1 MKFLSFYLVAVMV
14 GLGGFFLGIRY
25 QALSEDAN
33 EVRNLVRL
41 QESRIERLNEEN
53 THLKEVVDRMGTVIR
68 LREILQGGRSLLT
81 RSTVEDLADSIHL
94 ASQRY
99 GIRPEMLL
107 AVIHTESAFISNA
120 ISNKGAIG
128 LMQLMPATAREVAG
142 ELDIEWTGN
151 QILENPQLNIE
162 LGAYYLN
169 QLLDRFDDVDMALT
183 AYNAGPNRVS
193 RLARLGVEMSGE
205 YSERV
210 LSAMDTLY

>member
-1 MKFLSFYLVAVMV
+1 MKFLSFYLVAVMA

-25 QALSEDAN
+25 QALSEDVN

-53 THLKEVVDRMGTVIR
+53 THLKEVVDKMGTVIR
-68 LREILQGGRSLLT
+68 LREILQGSRSLLA
-81 RSTVEDLADSIHL
+81 RSTVEDLASSIHL

-107 AVIHTESAFISNA
+107 AVIDTESAFISDA

-151 QILENPQLNIE
+151 QILEDPQLNIE

-169 QLLDRFDDVDMALT
+169 KLLDRFEDVDLALT

-193 RLARLGVEMSGE
+193 RLARRGVEMSGE